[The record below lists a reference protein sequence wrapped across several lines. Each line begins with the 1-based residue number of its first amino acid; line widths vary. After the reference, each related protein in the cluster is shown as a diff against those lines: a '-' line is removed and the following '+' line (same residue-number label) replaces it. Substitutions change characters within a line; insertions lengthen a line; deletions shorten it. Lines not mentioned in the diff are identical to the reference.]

1 MSKALSLD
9 LRIRVLEAVAE
20 GLSHRV
26 AAARFGVSA
35 ASVSRWRRRAR
46 VEGDPRPRV
55 LGGDRR
61 SGRIEAHRALILG
74 VLAETPDITI
84 EELRRLLAGRGL
96 DFGYGTIQRF
106 LIRHQMTRKKKT
118 GHASEQDRP
127 DVLERRQAWRESQTA
142 LDPACL
148 VFIDETWAKTNM
160 ARTHGRALKG
170 RRLRMGQPHSHWKTS
185 TFVAGLTLGGMIAP
199 FVLDGPINRLAFE
212 TYVERV
218 LVPELHPGNIVI
230 MDNLSSHKGAGVRER
245 IEAVGAELLF
255 LPPYSPDLNPIEMA
269 FSKLKAHLRKAAKRT
284 VEGLW
289 KAIARILE
297 TFKPQECRNYFKTT
311 GYDPT

>member
-1 MSKALSLD
+1 MSRALSLD
-9 LRIRVLEAVAE
+9 LRVRALSAVAE
-20 GLSHRV
+20 GMSHRA

-35 ASVSRWRRRAR
+35 ASISRWRKRAR
-46 VEGDPRPRV
+46 VEGDPRPRT

-61 SGRIEAHRALILG
+61 SGRIEAHCAQILG
-74 VLAETPDITI
+74 MLAETPDITI
-84 EELRRLLAGRGL
+84 EELRHLLGGRGL

-106 LIRHQMTRKKKT
+106 LVRHGMTRKKKT

-127 DVLERRQAWRESQTA
+127 DVLERRRAWREGQAA
-142 LDPACL
+142 LDPARL

-160 ARTHGRALKG
+160 ARTHGRAPRGQRLHMG
-170 RRLRMGQPHSHWKTS
+170 RPYGHWKTS
-185 TFVAGLTLGGMIAP
+185 TFVAGLTLRGMIAP

-218 LVPELHPGNIVI
+218 LVPELRPGDIVI
-230 MDNLSSHKGAGVRER
+230 MDNLSSHKRAGVRETIR
-245 IEAVGAELLF
+245 AAGAELLF

-269 FSKLKAHLRKAAKRT
+269 FSKLKAHLRKAAERT
-284 VEGLW
+284 VEGLCD
-289 KAIARILE
+289 AIGRIIE
-297 TFKPQECRNYFKTT
+297 TFAPQECRNYFKAA